1 MDFKKHLT
9 LAWNYTLTFIVP
21 MVLMTLVML
30 LVSFFSLGILAPVTM
45 AGYMHAVLLVVREG
59 REPKIGDIFSFMRL
73 FLPLFVFS
81 LLAFIAIIIG
91 FVLLVLPGLALAL
104 LLAFGA
110 VYMLPLMTDR
120 NMGLIDALRE
130 SFRMAFKVNLGEHV
144 VVVLIYWLIQAI
156 GGTVAVGVLFTTPI
170 ATLFLMSVFEE
181 RTSLRD

>member
-1 MDFKKHLT
+1 MDFKKHLA
-9 LAWNYTLTFIVP
+9 LAWDYTLTFIVP

-45 AGYMHAVLLVVREG
+45 AGYMHAALLVVREG

>member
-1 MDFKKHLT
+1 MDFKKHLA
-9 LAWNYTLTFIVP
+9 LAWDSTLSFIVP